1 MSPRLPFF
9 HLVLVTGL
17 VLLTAA
23 CATQREYSPEEAK
36 RAVRTGATSTRGDK
50 AQETDSQGSL
60 RKGPVDMWVPA
71 SLDSQARALPAGF
84 RELEDGSVKVFLPP
98 RELPPAFDVMS
109 MGEARFLREALAL
122 SMPTPRPRLRLVETP
137 SSSRLRHPA
146 TARAGPRVR
155 EEFLAGFG
163 TGLLPLP
170 DAVDDSPLLAA
181 LKMSPR
187 FMGEGFQ
194 QAAEELF
201 NSPLFIHGVYFSVLL
216 YFSAWVAP
224 EPVFSKAFAAAL
236 TLRLAL
242 LVGLVELNRVAQACM
257 RLYQEAGDAR
267 TPRALE
273 EASAR
278 FGAALGGTGF
288 RVLVLVATM
297 GLGRLLPSLP
307 EGGMGAQV
315 RTWVAALEGGPS
327 VGVVATARV
336 VADGTLV
343 LTGTSVGLAVSSA
356 CSAMGLCSMASTS
369 AGSDTA
375 LSTRYGPPH
384 TRSNPPHNEAIE
396 EELAAREGAGHIR
409 LGKNK
414 AQTNAA
420 NRRVFD
426 PAPAKGVRF
435 RRPDASSVRPDG
447 VRHNTN
453 YVSNPKDMSR
463 ELEAFEAMQRAD
475 PRAIHELYTLDG
487 TLVRRYVPP
496 GISFP

>member
-1 MSPRLPFF
+1 M
-9 HLVLVTGL
+9 
-17 VLLTAA
+17 
-23 CATQREYSPEEAK
+23 EEK
-36 RAVRTGATSTRGDK
+36 RGDE
-50 AQETDSQGSL
+50 APAAG
-60 RKGPVDMWVPA
+60 RVPA
-71 SLDSQARALPAGF
+71 SLDLQARSLPVGI
-84 RELEDGSVKVFLPP
+84 RELDNSSVKVFFPP
-98 RELPPAFDVMS
+98 RPLPLAFDVMS
-109 MGEARFLREALAL
+109 MEEARSLREALPVASATHRL
-122 SMPTPRPRLRLVETP
+122 HLRLVETP
-137 SSSRLRHPA
+137 
-146 TARAGPRVR
+146 GPRRQLRPASTQAGLQVR

-163 TGLLPLP
+163 PGLLPLP
-170 DAVDDSPLLAA
+170 QAVEDSPLLAA

-201 NSPLFIHGVYFSVLL
+201 NSPLFIHGVYLSVML
-216 YFSAWVAP
+216 YFSAWLAP
-224 EPVFSKAFAAAL
+224 EPVFSKGLAAAL
-236 TLRLAL
+236 TVRLAL
-242 LVGLVELNRVAQACM
+242 LVGLVELGRVAHACM
-257 RLYQEAGDAR
+257 RLYQEAGKAR
-267 TPRALE
+267 TPRELE

-278 FGAALGGTGF
+278 FGTVLGGSGF

-297 GLGRLLPSLP
+297 GLGRLLPSVP

-315 RTWVAALEGGPS
+315 HTWVAALEGGPS
-327 VGVVATARV
+327 VGVVATAQV

-343 LTGTSVGLAVSSA
+343 VTGTAVASAVSSA

-369 AGSDTA
+369 TGSHTT

-384 TRSNPPHNEAIE
+384 TRSNPPHNDAIE

-409 LGKNK
+409 LDKNK
-414 AQTNAA
+414 AQTNAV

-453 YVSNPKDMSR
+453 YVSSPKDMSR

-475 PRAIHELYTLDG
+475 PRAIHELYSLDG

-496 GISFP
+496 GVGFP